1 MKLLFRPAEALMNR
15 FNYPVKFGLLGLLV
29 FVAFASL
36 MLTVVG
42 QLQRTIERSAEELQ
56 ATALARPVF
65 RLAELTQQHRGLSA
79 MLLGGNPAVTA
90 KRAERESDV
99 EAALAELSGALP
111 AARQQLPSWQA
122 IRQGW
127 GEIRRDGLGW
137 TQARNMRAHTELIQ
151 SMLRFNTELA
161 DAYGLTFDPEAESYY
176 LMAAALDEV
185 PYLIERIGRLR
196 GSASAA
202 LAHGSMGD
210 EQRVGL
216 ILLSEE
222 IRGAMSAMQI
232 SLDKVI
238 AQRPDLRG
246 TLEAASTRLREQAA
260 GLDEVVQGMVQ
271 RGDFARVSS
280 ERFFAMASEAIGIG
294 YQQIRETLLPSL
306 DSLLNQRIAKAQR
319 VLMLNVAVSLLALLL
334 IGYLSAGAYF
344 SVMTSVRRLRE
355 GSGRLAAG
363 DLTARI
369 ELDTRD
375 ELRQVA
381 ASFNEMAAAMRGLIG
396 SIRDNSDHVAD
407 SARSLVTAS
416 GQIHV
421 ATQCQS
427 DAASSMAAAVEQ
439 MTVGIEHIARNAG
452 EADSLAHR
460 SGELSRQ
467 GGEIVAAVVEEIRQI
482 AASVSESA
490 HTVAELG
497 ERSGQISAI
506 VQVIGDIAA
515 QTNLLA
521 LNAAIEAARAGEQG
535 RGFAV
540 VADEVR
546 KLAERTAQSTR
557 EIGEMVAA
565 IQQGT
570 SGAVQGMEQGVTRV
584 NEGVVRAQRAG
595 EAMHGIREAANQ
607 VQGTVAEISHALREQ
622 SAASAEIAQK
632 VSMIA
637 QMAEENGSAVGSNHQ
652 TASRL
657 SDLAGTLLDNV
668 SRFKA
673 G

>member
-1 MKLLFRPAEALMNR
+1 M
-15 FNYPVKFGLLGLLV
+15 
-29 FVAFASL
+29 
-36 MLTVVG
+36 
-42 QLQRTIERSAEELQ
+42 
-56 ATALARPVF
+56 
-65 RLAELTQQHRGLSA
+65 
-79 MLLGGNPAVTA
+79 
-90 KRAERESDV
+90 
-99 EAALAELSGALP
+99 
-111 AARQQLPSWQA
+111 
-122 IRQGW
+122 
-127 GEIRRDGLGW
+127 
-137 TQARNMRAHTELIQ
+137 
-151 SMLRFNTELA
+151 
-161 DAYGLTFDPEAESYY
+161 
-176 LMAAALDEV
+176 
-185 PYLIERIGRLR
+185 
-196 GSASAA
+196 
-202 LAHGSMGD
+202 
-210 EQRVGL
+210 
-216 ILLSEE
+216 
-222 IRGAMSAMQI
+222 
-232 SLDKVI
+232 
-238 AQRPDLRG
+238 
-246 TLEAASTRLREQAA
+246 
-260 GLDEVVQGMVQ
+260 
-271 RGDFARVSS
+271 
-280 ERFFAMASEAIGIG
+280 
-294 YQQIRETLLPSL
+294 
-306 DSLLNQRIAKAQR
+306 
-319 VLMLNVAVSLLALLL
+319 
-334 IGYLSAGAYF
+334 
-344 SVMTSVRRLRE
+344 
-355 GSGRLAAG
+355 
-363 DLTARI
+363 
-369 ELDTRD
+369 
-375 ELRQVA
+375 A

-570 SGAVQGMEQGVTRV
+570 SGAVQGMEQGVIRV

-668 SRFKA
+668 SRFKRAEALLPTAPA
-673 G
+673 GVVGRRSQRPDPENRRHRAEHHEDRQRQPQPPVVAEAVATRRHDQGVGLVPDRRQEGTGGADRHRHQEWIDRGFQAARQADRYRRGEYRRSCVVDHVGDQHHRDHQQGQGGCRRQRLAEAEQGVGDQLRAASGLQRLADRQHRGHQHDHRHVDAFVDAAQRNQPDENHHQRAGDQGHRGR

>member
-65 RLAELTQQHRGLSA
+65 RLVELTQQHRGLSA

-127 GEIRRDGLGW
+127 GEIRREGLGW

-238 AQRPDLRG
+238 AQRPELRG

-439 MTVGIEHIARNAG
+439 MTMGIEHIARNAG

>member
-1 MKLLFRPAEALMNR
+1 
-15 FNYPVKFGLLGLLV
+15 
-29 FVAFASL
+29 
-36 MLTVVG
+36 
-42 QLQRTIERSAEELQ
+42 
-56 ATALARPVF
+56 
-65 RLAELTQQHRGLSA
+65 
-79 MLLGGNPAVTA
+79 
-90 KRAERESDV
+90 
-99 EAALAELSGALP
+99 
-111 AARQQLPSWQA
+111 
-122 IRQGW
+122 
-127 GEIRRDGLGW
+127 
-137 TQARNMRAHTELIQ
+137 
-151 SMLRFNTELA
+151 
-161 DAYGLTFDPEAESYY
+161 
-176 LMAAALDEV
+176 
-185 PYLIERIGRLR
+185 
-196 GSASAA
+196 
-202 LAHGSMGD
+202 
-210 EQRVGL
+210 
-216 ILLSEE
+216 
-222 IRGAMSAMQI
+222 MSAMQI